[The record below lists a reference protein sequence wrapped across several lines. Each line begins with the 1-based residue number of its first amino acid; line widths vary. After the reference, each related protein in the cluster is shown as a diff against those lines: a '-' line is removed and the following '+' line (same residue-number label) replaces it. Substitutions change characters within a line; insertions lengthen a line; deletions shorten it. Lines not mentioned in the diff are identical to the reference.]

1 MFSRIWTIMRK
12 EFIQIVR
19 DPRTLAIM
27 FIMPVMQLIL
37 LGYTAT
43 TNLDHIPTAVLDQDK
58 SAESRDLMD
67 TYRASNYF
75 DINFVINNEAEL
87 RDLMD
92 RGSARAGLIIP
103 LGYARDLQRDHHAE
117 IGFVIDG
124 SEPNVANTA
133 LAAAT
138 TVGQAKSTTIIQKLL
153 PGINPARL
161 PGIEVRPRVW
171 YNPELASS
179 NYMIPALIGMI
190 LTFLTT
196 FLTATAIV
204 RERERGT
211 IEQLI
216 VTPLKSYELI
226 VGKILPYVLIAIGDT
241 VEVLVIGVLWFKV
254 PVHGSLT
261 LLFALVG
268 LSLFSSLGLGLFIS
282 TVARTQQE
290 AMLLAW
296 FTMLPAVF
304 LSGFF
309 FPLEAMP
316 WVLQAISY
324 VIPLRYFLIISRGI
338 ILKGVGIEYLVN
350 EALALA
356 IFGAVLMTLAAL
368 RFRKRLE

>member
-1 MFSRIWTIMRK
+1 
-12 EFIQIVR
+12 
-19 DPRTLAIM
+19 
-27 FIMPVMQLIL
+27 
-37 LGYTAT
+37 
-43 TNLDHIPTAVLDQDK
+43 
-58 SAESRDLMD
+58 
-67 TYRASNYF
+67 
-75 DINFVINNEAEL
+75 
-87 RDLMD
+87 
-92 RGSARAGLIIP
+92 
-103 LGYARDLQRDHHAE
+103 
-117 IGFVIDG
+117 
-124 SEPNVANTA
+124 
-133 LAAAT
+133 
-138 TVGQAKSTTIIQKLL
+138 
-153 PGINPARL
+153 
-161 PGIEVRPRVW
+161 
-171 YNPELASS
+171 
-179 NYMIPALIGMI
+179 
-190 LTFLTT
+190 
-196 FLTATAIV
+196 
-204 RERERGT
+204 
-211 IEQLI
+211 
-216 VTPLKSYELI
+216 LI
-226 VGKILPYVLIAIGDT
+226 VGKIVPYVLIAIGDT